1 MRGATVKFAYLR
13 FQRWDTRFWKQ
24 GVKELENL
32 CRPKIGMAK
41 LQNGY
46 QGRRVFRRK
55 CPEILVL
62 VVLSVI
68 QSPKIDYYINQILLF
83 P

>member
-1 MRGATVKFAYLR
+1 MRDATVKFVYLR
-13 FQRWDTRFWKQ
+13 CQRWDTQFWKQ
-24 GVKELENL
+24 GVKELVNL
-32 CRPKIGMAK
+32 GRPKIGMAK

-46 QGRRVFRRK
+46 QGRRFFGRE

-68 QSPKIDYYINQILLF
+68 QSPKIDYYIN
-83 P
+83 

>member
-1 MRGATVKFAYLR
+1 MRAATFKFIYLR

-24 GVKELENL
+24 GVKELVNL
-32 CRPKIGMAK
+32 GRPKIGMAK

-46 QGRRVFRRK
+46 QRRRVFGRK
-55 CPEILVL
+55 CPGILVL

-68 QSPKIDYYINQILLF
+68 QSPKIDFFIN
-83 P
+83 

>member
-1 MRGATVKFAYLR
+1 MRAATFKFIYLR

-24 GVKELENL
+24 GVKEFVNL
-32 CRPKIGMAK
+32 GRLKIGMAK

-46 QGRRVFRRK
+46 QGQRVFGRK
-55 CPEILVL
+55 CPENLVL

-68 QSPKIDYYINQILLF
+68 QSPKIDYYIN
-83 P
+83 